1 MHFWGW
7 LVEYTCLNVVPLAA
21 AGVQVNLDARSPL
34 DHMREA
40 LLSAAALCA
49 LVTLLPG
56 AVTWKVGTASS
67 RLNLWH

>member
-1 MHFWGW
+1 
-7 LVEYTCLNVVPLAA
+7 
-21 AGVQVNLDARSPL
+21 
-34 DHMREA
+34 MREA

-67 RLNLWH
+67 PPSRIEFQDFFFDK